1 MKGVHVI
8 LYSLLLT
15 FFTAG
20 IIFSTMASYTENSPL
35 SLTTIGVF
43 MVVLFVAYI
52 IILLMYRKRRAEDKE
67 NRA

>member
-1 MKGVHVI
+1 MKGVHVL

-15 FFTAG
+15 FFTTG
-20 IIFSTMASYTENSPL
+20 IIFSTMGTYTENSPL

-43 MVVLFVAYI
+43 MAVLFIAYVVV
-52 IILLMYRKRRAEDKE
+52 LLMYRKKRADEE

>member
-1 MKGVHVI
+1 MKSVHVI

-20 IIFSTMASYTENSPL
+20 IVFSAMGTYTENSPL

-43 MVVLFVAYI
+43 MAVLFVAYI
-52 IILLMYRKRRAEDKE
+52 AVLLMYRKKRADTE
-67 NRA
+67 NRT